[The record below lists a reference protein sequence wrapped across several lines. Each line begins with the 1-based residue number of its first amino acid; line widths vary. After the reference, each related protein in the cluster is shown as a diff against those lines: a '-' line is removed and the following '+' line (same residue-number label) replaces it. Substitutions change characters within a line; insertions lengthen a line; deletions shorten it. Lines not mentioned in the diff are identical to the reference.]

1 MVRGADHQDMKE
13 RRRKASK
20 PMDLSHEVLRI
31 HCFARRQIRETRRR
45 GSSKAVGRTI
55 VYRRKFHRIPP
66 GQASSLCC
74 IYDLVP
80 ITRVCLSSTGTHH
93 YLYDSPCPW
102 VPGYTVR
109 FTGFVHCRSGS
120 LCTKSL
126 MLFQFS

>member
-1 MVRGADHQDMKE
+1 MRLLVVRGADHQDMKE

-66 GQASSLCC
+66 GQASSLYILFMIWFQLLVCVDHLRVHII
-74 IYDLVP
+74 IYMIRLV
-80 ITRVCLSSTGTHH
+80 L
-93 YLYDSPCPW
+93 
-102 VPGYTVR
+102 
-109 FTGFVHCRSGS
+109 GS
-120 LCTKSL
+120 LVIQYVLLASYIVDREVYVQTP
-126 MLFQFS
+126 